1 MDFTVAGLQIL
12 RENNLIHRDLKPQ
25 VWLILF
31 CLTSISD
38 LYMAKYIDHFFKG
51 GSKPMAKF
59 VFSISRSTL
68 KPWTNKTCTW
78 DSALV

>member
-12 RENNLIHRDLKPQ
+12 RDNNLIHRDLKPQ

-31 CLTSISD
+31 CLSSDSD
-38 LYMAKYIDHFFKG
+38 LYMAMYIDHFFKG

-59 VFSISRSTL
+59 VFFIFHST
-68 KPWTNKTCTW
+68 
-78 DSALV
+78 